1 MSRRITVPFF
11 IPHHGCPH
19 RCVFCD
25 QTKITGTDGQ
35 QIPSPGEIRDT
46 IEAFRTSSAQPCID
60 VAFFGGTF
68 TSLPTSLQEK
78 LLGPLQE
85 LRSSGAVGTVRVSTR
100 PDAVDG
106 AAISFLVENGVSIV
120 ELGAQSLDDEVLKR
134 AGRGHSAADVGVAV
148 RLLREKGLQV
158 GLQLM
163 VGLPGDTRVK
173 YLASLQRALELRPDF
188 LRIYP
193 TLVIAGTQLEELYR
207 QGAYEPLTMEQAVDL
222 AGASLRA
229 AYRARVPVIRIGLQP
244 TEELSTGGSVMAGPY
259 HPAFGQLVRSRLCY
273 DLLASLVHGSASVTV
288 RCAPGR
294 MSDVVGQRRST
305 IERLF
310 TEHGV
315 TATVETD
322 PRLAPLELEVET
334 AGGTWRGHIMAGVSG
349 LSEVA

>member
-25 QTKITGTDGQ
+25 QTKISGADGQ
-35 QIPSPGEIRDT
+35 KIPSPGEIRDT
-46 IEAFRTSSAQPCID
+46 IEAFRTSSGQQCVD

-68 TSLPTSLQEK
+68 TSLPTSLQEN

-85 LRSSGAVGTVRVSTR
+85 LRSSDAVGTVRVSTR
-100 PDAVDG
+100 PDAIDE
-106 AAISFLVENGVSIV
+106 AATAFLVQHGVEVV
-120 ELGAQSLDDEVLKR
+120 ELGTQSLDDEVLKR

-148 RLLREKGLQV
+148 RLLRDKGLQV

-163 VGLPGDTRVK
+163 VGLPGDTRER
-173 YLASLQRALELRPDF
+173 YLASLERALELRPDF

-193 TLVIAGTQLEELYR
+193 TLVIAGTRLEELYR

-229 AYRARVPVIRIGLQP
+229 AYLARVPVIRLGLQP
-244 TEELSTGGSVMAGPY
+244 TEELSTGGSVAAGPY

-273 DLLASLVHGSASVTV
+273 DLLVTLVQGRTPVTV

-294 MSDVVGQRRST
+294 VSDVVGQRRST
-305 IERLF
+305 LTRLF
-310 TEHGV
+310 REHGV

-322 PRLAPLELEVET
+322 PRLAPLELETET
-334 AGGTWRGHIMAGVSG
+334 ASGTRRGHIMAGVSG